1 MLWWDFEFEEQSA
14 RACENWMVPSR
25 SASDLWPPLL
35 PASARPFST
44 TSSGVTPFLSLG
56 LFAASE
62 FFLLDS
68 SLSGSSSLPH
78 CLSDHTCPLSEIF
91 VLSFH
96 KARVALLAV

>member
-44 TSSGVTPFLSLG
+44 TSPGVTPFLSRVICSLRIFPFG
-56 LFAASE
+56 LQ
-62 FFLLDS
+62 
-68 SLSGSSSLPH
+68 SLR
-78 CLSDHTCPLSEIF
+78 I
-91 VLSFH
+91 
-96 KARVALLAV
+96 